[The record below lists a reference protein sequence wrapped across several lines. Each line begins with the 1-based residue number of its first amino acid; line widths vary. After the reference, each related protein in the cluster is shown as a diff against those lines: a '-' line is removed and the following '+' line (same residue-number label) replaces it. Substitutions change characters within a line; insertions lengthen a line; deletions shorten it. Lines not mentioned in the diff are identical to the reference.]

1 MVKIVIWIIIGLV
14 MFLYLYACCRAGSS
28 ADDWMEDNILHKDN
42 ESDKENDKEVKDD
55 ICNR

>member
-1 MVKIVIWIIIGLV
+1 
-14 MFLYLYACCRAGSS
+14 MFLYLYACCRAGSR

-42 ESDKENDKEVKDD
+42 ESDKANDKEVNDD